1 MTGSMWNQ
9 GRVPYCS
16 AGIIFPSLPL
26 GDACGHHLPAL
37 LDSEGPSVELF
48 ILPGQDQ
55 NYLLSERIYDGQQVL
70 NFTDTLTRPILF
82 NTHDPVLEWIL
93 LSQLC
98 K

>member
-1 MTGSMWNQ
+1 MPALHRLDALPLSLPPESCLTHKGAPVTGSMWNQ
-9 GRVPYCS
+9 RRVPYCS

-55 NYLLSERIYDGQQVL
+55 NYLLGE
-70 NFTDTLTRPILF
+70 
-82 NTHDPVLEWIL
+82 
-93 LSQLC
+93 
-98 K
+98 